1 MPAGEQSR
9 VNGAR
14 GTSEG
19 TGRSKRR
26 RVDTENKGKQEGEL
40 DGTPQKRQRV
50 SRACDQCRSK
60 KDKCDGAQP
69 ECSTCVSLRR
79 PCTYRTNPKKR
90 GLPTGYIRTLEL
102 LWGLAFSEIEG
113 SEEVVRVLLRK
124 ANILRHLAAIGKEG
138 EAADTPHATWKNS
151 VVLKEIE
158 KLLSVLEQH
167 EDDAGTTSVGD
178 SSNALLS
185 EQHSLQSHTLV
196 WNVPDKFA
204 SMGDALVS
212 PGEEPKRPIKP
223 KPSIQSSRQESSRQC
238 GTQTDLPELPAESN
252 IFTSSLARPHNPAH
266 LTITDSVASSGLHLP
281 SNAWQLFDIYF
292 SYTQCWFPII
302 EKHDMLRAAFSYSD
316 RPMNISSSSPDSGE
330 HAAMWATMAL
340 ASVQNESSASSQRI
354 PSPHFDRLQ
363 SERIYAISRNLIP
376 QESEN
381 YGLGHIQALLLLS
394 LVKLGQRKWHAAWTL
409 IGHAVRISLY
419 LRLDQPS
426 LSSPRDVSDGKANG
440 RRKHIFLACFALET
454 LVASQT
460 GNLPYLSRNEAM
472 AVGPLDEDGLEE
484 WHPWEDMSTIRPER
498 TSSELPRREPLHALS
513 TFNHFISLLC
523 ILNDLCRRKRDKL
536 TTLAQLE
543 LIVHDL
549 QRWLAD
555 LPAKYH
561 VQPQA
566 DSSYQLPPHLLCLHI
581 AYQSIVTALYIE
593 ALQKG
598 PVSLVQAFRI
608 RLVDSAR
615 RVARLMEAYISAYGV
630 SATMPIFE
638 IFLKLT
644 GWEPWSRETPS
655 PILSVSPDLLPV
667 FRSLSSQISRV
678 WAATVTPLLEVASVA
693 DIALRPIGD
702 ASRSSPSAVSDRTTL
717 SSHKRYHSN
726 DMNSRR
732 DIAEIARPSDLSF
745 DATVAP
751 SWTRTLSDVTM
762 SAVPQQSP
770 SLAVP
775 DETFESS
782 PDIHRGS
789 IIIPNDDVDRNTTGI
804 TAKVD
809 PPMLPEFSSALQPA
823 RGPYHQTNT
832 GTDPSLGPVLDIDGY
847 GPAQKS
853 RIAPDLDTLFDE
865 LASLDGGDNRTDNQ
879 PEFMQNLGF
888 APDSGVSELYSYYSQ
903 LDPLLPP

>member
-1 MPAGEQSR
+1 MPAGESIR
-9 VNGAR
+9 ANGAR
-14 GTSEG
+14 GASEG
-19 TGRSKRR
+19 TSRSKRR
-26 RVDTENKGKQEGEL
+26 WVDAENEGKQKGDL

-79 PCTYRTNPKKR
+79 SCTYRTNPKKR

-151 VVLKEIE
+151 IVLKEIE

-167 EDDAGTTSVGD
+167 EEDGGTTNGGD
-178 SSNALLS
+178 LPNIPLS
-185 EQHSLQSHTLV
+185 GQDSLQSNPPV

-204 SMGDALVS
+204 AMGEAPISL
-212 PGEEPKRPIKP
+212 GEERKRTIRSKS
-223 KPSIQSSRQESSRQC
+223 SIQSTRQC
-238 GTQTDLPELPAESN
+238 GTQTDLPEPPADQTVSTPLTRAQS
-252 IFTSSLARPHNPAH
+252 TSHFMIN
-266 LTITDSVASSGLHLP
+266 DSVASSALRLP

-302 EKHDMLRAAFSYSD
+302 EKHDMLRTAFSYSD
-316 RPMNISSSSPDSGE
+316 RAMNISSSSPDSGE
-330 HAAMWATMAL
+330 HAAMWAVMAL
-340 ASVQNESSASSQRI
+340 ASVQNESSSSLQQRM
-354 PSPHFDRLQ
+354 PSSHLERPH
-363 SERIYAISRNLIP
+363 SETFYTISRNLIP
-376 QESEN
+376 QESES

-394 LVKLGQRKWHAAWTL
+394 LIKLGQRKWHAAWTL
-409 IGHAVRISLY
+409 IGHAVRIALY
-419 LRLDQPS
+419 LKLDQPS
-426 LSSPRDVSDGKANG
+426 FSILKDVSDGKANG

-454 LVASQT
+454 LVASET
-460 GNLPYLSRNEAM
+460 GNLPYLSRSEAV

-513 TFNHFISLLC
+513 TFNHLISLLC
-523 ILNDLCRRKRDKL
+523 ILNDLCRRRRDRL

-549 QRWLAD
+549 QRWLSD

-566 DSSYQLPPHLLCLHI
+566 DPSYQLPPHLLCLHI

-615 RVARLMEAYISAYGV
+615 RVARLMEAYISAYSV

-667 FRSLSSQISRV
+667 LRSLSSQISRV
-678 WAATVTPLLEVASVA
+678 WAATVTPLLEVDSFAEN
-693 DIALRPIGD
+693 ALRPIGD
-702 ASRSSPSAVSDRTTL
+702 ASHLSPNAVSDRTSL
-717 SSHKRYHSN
+717 SSHKRYHSS
-726 DMNSRR
+726 DMDSRR
-732 DIAEIARPSDLSF
+732 DLTEIARPSDLSS
-745 DATVAP
+745 DTTISP
-751 SWTRTLSDVTM
+751 SWARTLSDVNM
-762 SAVPQQSP
+762 GAVPPQSP
-770 SLAVP
+770 SLAIP
-775 DETFESS
+775 DEAFGPSS
-782 PDIHRGS
+782 NIHRGS
-789 IIIPNDDVDRNTTGI
+789 IIIPNEEVDRNTTGV
-804 TAKVD
+804 AGNAD
-809 PPMLPEFSSALQPA
+809 PPILPEFSSVLQPA
-823 RGPYHQTNT
+823 RASYHQPNSR
-832 GTDPSLGPVLDIDGY
+832 TDTSLGPLLDIDGY
-847 GPAQKS
+847 GSAQKS

-865 LASLDGGDNRTDNQ
+865 LASLDGGDK
-879 PEFMQNLGF
+879 
-888 APDSGVSELYSYYSQ
+888 
-903 LDPLLPP
+903 